1 MKQILKPCP
10 FCGSIPEID
19 TKDWKYFESPYN
31 PILIVRQRV
40 KITCKHC
47 FLEKDIVGT
56 KTADLSISDK
66 GIQFARK
73 LIARETID
81 NFWNRREKA

>member
-19 TKDWKYFESPYN
+19 TKDWKYFESPFDYIWVVN
-31 PILIVRQRV
+31 QRV
-40 KITCKHC
+40 KITCKEC
-47 FLEKDIVGT
+47 FLTKDILGRRAVDRST
-56 KTADLSISDK
+56 PQKELHAIAK
-66 GIQFARK
+66 VC
-73 LIARETID
+73 AREIID